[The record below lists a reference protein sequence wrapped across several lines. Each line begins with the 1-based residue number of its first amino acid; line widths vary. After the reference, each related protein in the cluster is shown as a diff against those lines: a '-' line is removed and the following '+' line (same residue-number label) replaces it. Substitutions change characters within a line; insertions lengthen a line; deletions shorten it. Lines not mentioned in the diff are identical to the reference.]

1 MVLESLSEVAMLQQ
15 QTEAGPPTGEGD
27 SLAVSSAP
35 TVTTSATQQRRRRR
49 AAGAVIKKFNDLYV
63 STGEV
68 LGEGSF
74 GQVKTYKNINS
85 GKEFAVKVV
94 EKRGR
99 HDRQKVLKEIEIFHY
114 CQGHDNIL
122 QLIEFYEEES
132 RFYVIFEKMEG
143 GTLLDTILKRGHL
156 SERDASLIV
165 RDIARGLSF
174 LHKMGIAHR
183 DLKPEN
189 ILCVKP
195 DQLTPVKICD
205 FDLGSGIQ
213 LDYENTNQFVTTPE
227 LLSPVGSADFMAPEV
242 VDVWLDRGWSYDK
255 RCDVWSLGIILYI
268 LLCGYRPF
276 YATCGKDCGFQE
288 GLPCEECQELLFQCI
303 RNGKFAFPESEWG
316 KISPE
321 GRDLV
326 SHLLVRDPQQR
337 YTANQVLEHPW
348 INMQDKLPS
357 SRSELATPHILS
369 RTNSVR
375 QLGLFAENANAVNR
389 LIQRHMS
396 INEACS
402 RSFAR
407 RGDFND
413 EEYLGNEEDD
423 DRALKTVENSN
434 DDHETTL
441 VGDAIFQFNLS
452 DDDDFDRGIGVWSE
466 DETDGGPSTPTTKSH
481 NGGTEWKG
489 VALPGGS
496 KLAKRRQAMRFH
508 RPSVDSIDS
517 GNLSGCSPPL
527 RGLSPLS

>member
-1 MVLESLSEVAMLQQ
+1 MLQQ
-15 QTEAGPPTGEGD
+15 QTEAGPQTAAGEGGGLD
-27 SLAVSSAP
+27 VSDAP
-35 TVTTSATQQRRRRR
+35 PATQQRRRRRR

-74 GQVKTYKNINS
+74 GQVKTYKNVNS

-255 RCDVWSLGIILYI
+255 RCDLWSLGIILYI

-303 RNGKFAFPESEWG
+303 QNGKFAFPESEWQDIAG
-316 KISPE
+316 RSRPRQSPACP
-321 GRDLV
+321 RPAAALH
-326 SHLLVRDPQQR
+326 SQ
-337 YTANQVLEHPW
+337 
-348 INMQDKLPS
+348 S
-357 SRSELATPHILS
+357 SP
-369 RTNSVR
+369 
-375 QLGLFAENANAVNR
+375 
-389 LIQRHMS
+389 
-396 INEACS
+396 
-402 RSFAR
+402 
-407 RGDFND
+407 
-413 EEYLGNEEDD
+413 
-423 DRALKTVENSN
+423 
-434 DDHETTL
+434 
-441 VGDAIFQFNLS
+441 
-452 DDDDFDRGIGVWSE
+452 
-466 DETDGGPSTPTTKSH
+466 
-481 NGGTEWKG
+481 
-489 VALPGGS
+489 
-496 KLAKRRQAMRFH
+496 
-508 RPSVDSIDS
+508 
-517 GNLSGCSPPL
+517 
-527 RGLSPLS
+527 